1 MGRTLA
7 TFTQL
12 IRQEIDSW
20 RRYRRALRQED
31 QAVLDALF
39 AAARRHSAA
48 GAYLAREAPFDV
60 ILMSMLLEEHKQLL
74 ALQQK
79 VSDLEVRRL
88 LDHPP
93 DGVAP

>member
-48 GAYLAREAPFDV
+48 GAYLAREVPFDV
-60 ILMSMLLEEHKQLL
+60 MLMSMLLEEHKQLL

-79 VSDLEVRRL
+79 VSDLEVRL
-88 LDHPP
+88 LDHPT

>member
-12 IRQEIDSW
+12 LRQEIDSW

-31 QAVLDALF
+31 RSALDALF
-39 AAARRHSAA
+39 VAARRHSAA
-48 GAYLAREAPFDV
+48 GAYLARETPFDV
-60 ILMSMLLEEHKQLL
+60 ILISMLLEEHKQLV

-79 VSDLEVRRL
+79 VSDLETRL
-88 LDHPP
+88 LAHPP